1 MSEGEDVEMQP
12 QMPSEAQLVLDV
24 DDLMGR
30 CLGNLEFAERILA
43 MFQTRFDE
51 DLHELERMLAADD
64 AESVAY
70 LSHRLKGA
78 AANAA
83 APSLKTLAA
92 EIEQLAR
99 ARNLDEAKRHLDDLW
114 HEWDWFKE
122 TASHWNASSISC
134 E

>member
-1 MSEGEDVEMQP
+1 MQP
-12 QMPSEAQLVLDV
+12 QMPGEAQLVLDA

-43 MFQTRFDE
+43 MFQTRFGE
-51 DLHELERMLAADD
+51 DLGELERMLAAGD

-99 ARNLDEAKRHLDDLW
+99 ARSLDGVQRRLDDLR
-114 HEWDWFKE
+114 HEWDWFRE
-122 TASHWNASSISC
+122 TALLWKASSISC
-134 E
+134 D